1 MKLNKGILLTAAS
14 LLALGM
20 TCAAQAYCWN
30 VVNQYGRV
38 IQHCVPGPYPYGPY
52 WHGPACPGPYC
63 HPGYG
68 PGPYHPWYGPCP
80 GPYCHGRYYGP
91 CPGPYCHPYGPGPGP
106 YYHPG
111 YGPGPGPYGH
121 CWINANGVR
130 VCN

>member
-14 LLALGM
+14 LLALGV

-63 HPGYG
+63 HGPYG
-68 PGPYHPWYGPCP
+68 PGP
-80 GPYCHGRYYGP
+80 GPYGHCWINGNGVRVCNGY
-91 CPGPYCHPYGPGPGP
+91 GPGP

-111 YGPGPGPYGH
+111 YGPGPYGH